1 MNRIRQYILGLFL
14 LVFTV
19 SLSGVEPGGILETA
33 ELYKTAETVLQP
45 PQRDAKTAE
54 SAYEVILFFDVL
66 SPDAGDCLRMLDGI
80 PDLFDPKPV
89 SVTAL
94 ARNGKDTVSGALRGF
109 RPELLTVYANSAD
122 GSAFAPVTSTEVLLP
137 VVMILKEG
145 KVIWKGAPS
154 DVEDVLSRLFAGNFS
169 LQKQVQLNLL
179 RRELQAAVQA
189 GLPQVILRTADQI
202 LTVEPADTI
211 AVQAKL
217 YVLEGQR
224 RSDLAK
230 DFLLKQIQ
238 KAPEDVKL
246 RLVLLNLLAE
256 SGDRETFRDELKKAL
271 NEFRLDFTAITRVLA
286 FTLNNAP
293 FGWIPLAEARA
304 AAVIMMMQGTVPP
317 KRVQIYRL
325 EICARLA
332 YLVMDIEEAVTCQ
345 RRAAELSGAE
355 PVKAML
361 QYYESVKA
369 LKKQ

>member
-1 MNRIRQYILGLFL
+1 MFRKTLLGLIL
-14 LVFTV
+14 FTAMTV
-19 SLSGVEPGGILETA
+19 SGVEPGGILDTA
-33 ELYKTAETVLQP
+33 ELYENAETVFQP
-45 PQRDAKTAE
+45 QQRNAVNAE

-66 SPDAGDCLRMLDGI
+66 SPDAGDCLRLLDGI

-89 SVTAL
+89 TVAAL
-94 ARNGKDTVSGALRGF
+94 ARNGKDAVSGALRGF
-109 RPELLTVYANSAD
+109 KPELLTVYANNAD
-122 GSAFAPVTSTEVLLP
+122 GSAFAAITSTEVLLP
-137 VVMILKEG
+137 VVMILKDG
-145 KVIWKGAPS
+145 KVVWKGAPS
-154 DVEDVLSRLFAGNFS
+154 DVEDVLARLFAGNFS

-179 RRELQAAVQA
+179 RRELQAAVQS

-217 YVLEGQR
+217 YVLGGQQR
-224 RSDLAK
+224 HDLAK
-230 DFLLKQIQ
+230 DFLLKQIP
-238 KAPEDVKL
+238 KAPKNVKL

-256 SGDRETFRDELKKAL
+256 TGDRETFRDELKKSL
-271 NEFRLDFTAITRVLA
+271 NEFKLNFTDVTRILA
-286 FTLNNAP
+286 FALNNAP
-293 FGWIPLAEARA
+293 FGWIPLAEAKTA
-304 AAVIMMMQGTVPP
+304 AAFMMMQGSVPP

-332 YLVMDIEEAVTCQ
+332 YLSMDIEEAVSCQ
-345 RRAAELSGAE
+345 RQAAELSGTE